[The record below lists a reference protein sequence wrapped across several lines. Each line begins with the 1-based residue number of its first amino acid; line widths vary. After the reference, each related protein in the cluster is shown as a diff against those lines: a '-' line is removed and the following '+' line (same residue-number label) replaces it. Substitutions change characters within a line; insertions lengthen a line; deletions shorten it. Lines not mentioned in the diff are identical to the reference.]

1 MIKNKKYI
9 SILKSMISC
18 VNNGDYYS
26 VKELSNL
33 ELSKMQENQKREHK
47 IISKIKG
54 FKKFRNRN
62 IKELQNTELLEIMQ
76 LYSKYIL
83 DKIEKSKDISQL
95 QEEIISID
103 EFINEE
109 WY

>member
-9 SILKSMISC
+9 GILKSMISC

-33 ELSKMQENQKREHK
+33 ELKKMQEKEKKECKVIN
-47 IISKIKG
+47 KIKK
-54 FKKFRNRN
+54 FKKFKNKKLEDLPN
-62 IKELQNTELLEIMQ
+62 NELLEIIQ

-83 DKIEKSKDISQL
+83 DKIEKSKDILQL

-103 EFINEE
+103 EFIDKV
-109 WY
+109 